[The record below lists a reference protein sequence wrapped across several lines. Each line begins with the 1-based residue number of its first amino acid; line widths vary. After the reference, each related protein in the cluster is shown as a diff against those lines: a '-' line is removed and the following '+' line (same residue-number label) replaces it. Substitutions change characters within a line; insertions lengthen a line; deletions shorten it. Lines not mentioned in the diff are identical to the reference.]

1 MGSGPLLPGDK
12 VRIITDLYVNDDT
25 RLDVSVTANSI
36 GSIMSFEEVYDHI
49 RTLYHER
56 TPEIIEGEFSVVAQ
70 GIQSGD
76 YLSVRIEQFAPLSET
91 VRDYWAM
98 QGHSGEVR
106 YLAER
111 IVLMHSEVLEK
122 IS

>member
-56 TPEIIEGEFSVVAQ
+56 TPEITEGEYSVVAQ

-91 VRDYWAM
+91 VRDYWAK

-111 IVLMHSEVLEK
+111 IVLMHSDVLEK

>member
-1 MGSGPLLPGDK
+1 MGSEPLLPGDK
-12 VRIITDLYVNDDT
+12 VRIIQDAYVNDDT

-56 TPEIIEGEFSVVAQ
+56 TSEIIEGEFSMVAQ
-70 GIQSGD
+70 GIQSGE
-76 YLSVRIEQFAPLSET
+76 YLSVRIEQFAPLSDT
-91 VRDYWAM
+91 VRDYWAK
-98 QGHSGEVR
+98 QGYSGEVR
-106 YLAER
+106 YLAEHV
-111 IVLMHSEVLEK
+111 VLIHSSFLEK